1 MSVVYQRWEIGGGPG
16 GGGGGGGGYNNKMG
30 QRHEYESTPESL
42 LSSEPPSLSSM
53 EEIAHES
60 SSSSSIG
67 DELDEDSSCSSDVD
81 TQSKGPLDQ
90 MSSLENSLPIK
101 KPGLSKFFGGKSK
114 SFSSLADA
122 KSISDLAKPE
132 NPYARRRKMGYNCH
146 LDRHRSYPPLSR
158 SSVTGISK
166 KSVNGS
172 RITLAVALKLGGIDE
187 DDKEEATSHPASS
200 RSSLNTLFPSRSFS
214 LTDLPVAGS
223 PSPPLRRTIG
233 QL

>member
-1 MSVVYQRWEIGGGPG
+1 MVPLKIWADYYILIYTHCWELMKSVVFMAAHHCYLCYLQSVVVEIFLCNPIDI
-16 GGGGGGGGYNNKMG
+16 
-30 QRHEYESTPESL
+30 L
-42 LSSEPPSLSSM
+42 LTNSIVCVLS
-53 EEIAHES
+53 
-60 SSSSSIG
+60 
-67 DELDEDSSCSSDVD
+67 CR
-81 TQSKGPLDQ
+81 
-90 MSSLENSLPIK
+90 

-200 RSSLNTLFPSRSFS
+200 RSSLNTSFPSRSFS

-223 PSPPLRRTIG
+223 LSPPLRRTIG

>member
-1 MSVVYQRWEIGGGPG
+1 LPSNIKLRTQFLSDGSPENLGRLLYTYLHPLLGADEVS
-16 GGGGGGGGYNNKMG
+16 GYSWQLTTAICVLSKCGCGDFFCN
-30 QRHEYESTPESL
+30 PIDIL
-42 LSSEPPSLSSM
+42 LTN
-53 EEIAHES
+53 
-60 SSSSSIG
+60 SIVCV
-67 DELDEDSSCSSDVD
+67 LFCR
-81 TQSKGPLDQ
+81 
-90 MSSLENSLPIK
+90 

-200 RSSLNTLFPSRSFS
+200 RSSLNTSFPSRSFS